1 MGRLTLTIPYV
12 RRKGDGWYWEPSR
25 RLRRLGFRP
34 VTLGTDEAL
43 AIARAKELNAKVYGE
58 VAREPYEPPV
68 RKETIAWVIK
78 HCYLPSAQF
87 TGLADKTKIGYLR
100 ALSQIERWAG
110 DQPARMVT
118 RKAIKAW
125 QRALEESTSRLS
137 AAATLRVL
145 RIVMGVA
152 VDEGLI
158 SINPAL
164 KLRLSSPGERDRTWT
179 DIEISKFCDTAISM
193 KRRSLA
199 LAVQLALWLGQ
210 RQADILKLSW
220 SKIDIE
226 QGLIFVKQQKVKREL
241 LIPIAP
247 DLLEWIEKTPKV
259 HEQIVISEGTAAPYL
274 EDNFRARFAEVRA
287 AAGLDT
293 DLLFMDLRR
302 SAATRLGQA
311 GCTTSQVMAITGHVT
326 LQTVGRYV
334 RPDDT
339 MARSAMA
346 KLLKNRNPPKN

>member
-25 RLRRLGFRP
+25 RLKRLGFRP
-34 VTLGTDEAL
+34 VTLGTDEAS
-43 AIARAKELNAKVYGE
+43 AITRAKELNAKVYGE
-58 VAREPYEPPV
+58 AAREPYEPPV

-78 HCYLPSAQF
+78 HCYLPSVQY
-87 TGLADKTKIGYLR
+87 TKLSEKTKVGYLR

-164 KLRLSSPGERDRTWT
+164 KLRLTSPGERDRTWT
-179 DIEISKFCDTAISM
+179 DIEIGKFCDTAISM

-220 SKIDIE
+220 SKIDLE
-226 QGLIFVKQQKVKREL
+226 QNRIFVRQQKVGKEL

-247 DLLEWIEKTPKV
+247 DLREWLEVTFRDND
-259 HEQIVISEGTAAPYL
+259 IVVCSEVTKAPYL

-287 AAGLDT
+287 AAGLDKN
-293 DLLFMDLRR
+293 LQFMDLRR
-302 SAATRLGQA
+302 SAATRLAQA
-311 GCTTSQVMAITGHVT
+311 GCSVSEVMSITGHRT
-326 LQTVGRYV
+326 LQVVNRYV

-339 MARSAMA
+339 MAQTAIS
-346 KLLKNRNPPKN
+346 KLIKNRDRPKN